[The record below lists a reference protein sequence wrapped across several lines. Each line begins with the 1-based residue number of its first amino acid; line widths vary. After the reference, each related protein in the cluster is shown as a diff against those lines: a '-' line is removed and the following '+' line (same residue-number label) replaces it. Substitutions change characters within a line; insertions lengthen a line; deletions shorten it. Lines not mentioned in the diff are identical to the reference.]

1 MEHVPPVAEE
11 QAPAHPRVTV
21 HPAVAITAAYAWRL
35 LVIGLLVFAT
45 LWVAGKMLVVLV
57 PLGVAALLT
66 RALWPVSQRL
76 RDRGLRPALAAAV
89 AVLGFVVLI
98 VGALGLVGWAVAG
111 ELDEIQ
117 PTLSQGLDDVSDW
130 LVEDSPFDVSRADVD
145 RWRAEA
151 GDAVGAYLRSG
162 GGGGDTAEERAVLA
176 GEVILGVLLSIIVTF
191 FFLKDGSRMIDRV
204 VRWMP
209 MPRRALTR
217 RALGRAWTAAGGYLR
232 GAALLGLVEAIV
244 IGAVL
249 LLVGA
254 DLVAPV
260 MLLTFLAAFVPIVGA
275 IAAALV
281 AVLVA
286 LVTAGTGAAVIV
298 ALVALVVQQLDN
310 DVLAPVIYGRAIR
323 LHPLVVL
330 LGIAAGGALFGL
342 VGTVFAVPVLA
353 VVLNATDQ
361 VRSELQSPS

>member
-1 MEHVPPVAEE
+1 MEHVPLGGDE
-11 QAPAHPRVTV
+11 QAPARPRATV
-21 HPAVAITAAYAWRL
+21 HPVVAITAAYAWRL

-57 PLGVAALLT
+57 PLGVAGLLT

-162 GGGGDTAEERAVLA
+162 GGGESAEERAVLV
-176 GEVILGVLLSIIVTF
+176 GEVVLGVLLSIVVTF

-310 DVLAPVIYGRAIR
+310 DVLAPMIYGRAIR

-361 VRSELQSPS
+361 VRSELQPPS